1 MKAAAL
7 TGIRQVAVIDVPEP
21 KIEKDN
27 DVLLKV
33 ELVGVCG
40 SDMHY
45 YVTGEIGSEK
55 VEYPFIIGHEC
66 AATVKDTGNSVTR
79 VKVGDK
85 IAVEP
90 ALVCH
95 QCDQCKTGRENT
107 CRNLKFL
114 GCPGQMAGCLCEYIV
129 MPENCCFP
137 VGENVSF
144 AQAVLCEPLAIA
156 VYSIHQAGI
165 KQGFNIAI
173 LGAGPIGLSSLK
185 SAQAENLKKI
195 YMTEKI
201 RERIVVSQK
210 AGAKWVGNPE
220 EQDVV
225 GEILSQEPDGMDVVF
240 ECAGQQ
246 ETLDQAV
253 ELLKP
258 GGKLMLIGIP
268 RTDKVSF
275 VIDKLRRKE
284 ITIINVRRQN
294 KCTQKAIELV
304 ASGKID
310 VDFMVTHRF
319 ELEQAQQAFDMVADY
334 KDGVVKAMI
343 EI

>member
-7 TGIRQVAVIDVPEP
+7 TGIRKMGVIDVPEP
-21 KIEKDN
+21 KIKKDD

-33 ELVGVCG
+33 ELAGVCG

-45 YVTGEIGSEK
+45 YMTGGIGSEK
-55 VEYPFIIGHEC
+55 VEYPFVIGHEC
-66 AATVKDTGNSVTR
+66 AATVKDAGDSVTG
-79 VKVGDK
+79 VKAGDK
-85 IAVEP
+85 VAVEP
-90 ALVCH
+90 AVVCH
-95 QCDQCKTGRENT
+95 QCDQCKMGRENT

-114 GCPGQMAGCLCEYIV
+114 GCPGQLEGCLCEYIV
-129 MPENCCFP
+129 MPEHCCFG
-137 VGENVSF
+137 VEEKLSF

-156 VYSIHQAGI
+156 VYAVQ
-165 KQGFNIAI
+165 QGRLKKEFNIAI
-173 LGAGPIGLSSLK
+173 LGAGPIGLSCLK
-185 SAQAENLKKI
+185 SAQAENVNSI
-195 YMTEKI
+195 YMTEKV
-201 RERIVVSQK
+201 RERIDVARK
-210 AGAKWVGNPE
+210 AGAEWVGNPD

-225 GEILSQEPDGMDVVF
+225 EEILQGETDGMDVIF

-253 ELLKP
+253 DLLKP

-268 RTDKVSF
+268 RTDRVSF

-284 ITIINVRRQN
+284 INIINVRRQN

-319 ELEQAQQAFDMVADY
+319 KLEQARRAFDMVADY